1 MPLDMRWLRCVDE
14 NRNPEMYTLE
24 QIEECLTLGELVKG
38 KASILDVC
46 THCPLPLDSL
56 TPRIE
61 CQLTLALVRARARAF
76 RMRIR
81 TQSRAPRRPD
91 PTQWM
96 HTRRGRL

>member
-38 KASILDVC
+38 KASILNVC
-46 THCPLPLDSL
+46 TQCPLPLDPL

-61 CQLTLALVRARARAF
+61 CQLSLALVRARARACAF
-76 RMRIR
+76 ALKV
-81 TQSRAPRRPD
+81 APRVGLIP
-91 PTQWM
+91 PNGCT
-96 HTRRGRL
+96 HGEVVCS